1 MAKPALDLSTV
12 KAHLRVEHD
21 LDDPIIADYT
31 AAAIDRTLAEVG
43 LSGVLE
49 LPQVTETTLREFA
62 LLYPCE
68 AVTAVKKRDAA
79 GAWETLATDQW
90 TLSGNADTRHVVTL
104 AEAHLEG
111 SDYRVEWK
119 AGLSPL
125 PAWFKVACLFLIG
138 HYYENRSAVVIG
150 ATPAEVPLGF
160 LHLCR
165 PHKRWFF
172 A

>member
-43 LSGVLE
+43 LAGVLE
-49 LPQVTETTLREFA
+49 LPQVTETTLREFG
-62 LLYPCE
+62 LLYPAE
-68 AVTAVKKRDAA
+68 AVAAVKKRNPA

-90 TLSGNADTRHVVTL
+90 TLSGNADTGHVITL
-104 AEAHLEG
+104 AEAHLG
-111 SDYRVEWK
+111 GDDYRVEWT

-150 ATPAEVPLGF
+150 TITSEVPMGF

-165 PHKRWFF
+165 PHKRWLF

>member
-21 LDDPIIADYT
+21 LDDSIIADYT

-43 LSGVLE
+43 LAGVLE
-49 LPQVTETTLREFA
+49 LAQVTETKLRDFA

-68 AVTAVKKRDAA
+68 AVTAVKKRNAA

-90 TLSGNADTRHVVTL
+90 TLTGNAETQQVITL
-104 AEAHLEG
+104 GEDHLEG
-111 SDYRVEWK
+111 DEYRVEWT

-150 ATPAEVPLGF
+150 ATPVEVPMGF

>member
-21 LDDPIIADYT
+21 LDDAIIADYT

-43 LSGVLE
+43 LAGAVE
-49 LPQVTETTLREFA
+49 LDHVTETRLREFA
-62 LLYPCE
+62 FAYPVTE
-68 AVTAVKKRDAA
+68 ITAVKKKDAA
-79 GAWETLATDQW
+79 GAWQTLPAEDW
-90 TLSGNADTRHVVTL
+90 TLSGNIETRQVLEL
-104 AEAHLEG
+104 AEDHLAGDE
-111 SDYRVEWK
+111 YRVEWT
-119 AGLSPL
+119 AGLDPL
-125 PAWFKVACLFLIG
+125 PAWFRVACLFLIG

-150 ATPAEVPLGF
+150 ATPVEVPMGF